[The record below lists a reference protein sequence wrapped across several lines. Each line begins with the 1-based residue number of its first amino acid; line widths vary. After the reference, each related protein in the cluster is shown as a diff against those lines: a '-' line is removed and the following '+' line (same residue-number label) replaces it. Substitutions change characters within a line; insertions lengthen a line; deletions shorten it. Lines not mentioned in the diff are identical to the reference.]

1 MAKKYK
7 NPAQVRAD
15 KVAKN
20 VFGNLNQ
27 LHIEATHWERDFY
40 NPTQDK
46 LYGLLSQALAEFYTL
61 KNEGSRAVK
70 AFTEF
75 VKKKKITCTARTSL
89 ELRVVRVVFGIA
101 DTTQRANRY
110 ATVLKVAYDKNV
122 TPDAF
127 AEWIVEAGGVDE
139 VRRSTTKKPQPDYEQ
154 IAIDFYETVTAMPE
168 IQLGNASFKHFDD
181 SDFRLLVVRKN
192 SDDSFTAVSEVNSL
206 THIKSALAYL
216 GSQLSEAKKVEAKQ
230 ANDDERLEKSVVAVS
245 EAKAEVE
252 VKKAA

>member
-1 MAKKYK
+1 MAKIKSE
-7 NPAQVRAD
+7 AQVRAD

-20 VFGNLNQ
+20 VFGNLNK
-27 LHIEATHWERDFY
+27 LHIEAVKWETDFY

-46 LYGLLSQALAEFYTL
+46 LYGLLSQALAEVYAL
-61 KNEGSRAVK
+61 RKEGSKAVT

-110 ATVLKVAYDKNV
+110 ATALKVACEKKV
-122 TPDAF
+122 TPEAF
-127 AEWIVEAGGVDE
+127 AEWIVEEGGVDE
-139 VRRSTTKKPQPDYEQ
+139 VRRSISKKPQPNYEK
-154 IAIDFYETVTAMPE
+154 IAADFYDTAKATPE
-168 IQLGNASFKHFDD
+168 ITIGDARFTAFDD
-181 SDFRLLVVRKN
+181 TEFRLLVVRKN
-192 SDDSFTAVSEVNSL
+192 SDDSFTAVSEVDSL

-216 GSQLSEAKKVEAKQ
+216 GKQLSDAKKAEAKQ
-230 ANDDERLEKSVVAVS
+230 ADDDERLEKSVVAVS
-245 EAKAEVE
+245 EAEAEVE

>member
-1 MAKKYK
+1 MAKTT
-7 NPAQVRAD
+7 NEAQVRAN

-20 VFGNLNQ
+20 VFSNLNK
-27 LHIEATHWERDFY
+27 LHIEAVKWETDFY
-40 NPTQDK
+40 NPTQEK
-46 LYGLLSQALAEFYTL
+46 LYGLLSQALAEVYAL
-61 KNEGSRAVK
+61 RNEGTKAVT

-122 TPDAF
+122 TPEAF
-127 AEWIVEAGGVDE
+127 AEWIVEEGGVDE
-139 VRRSTTKKPQPDYEQ
+139 VRRSSTQKPQPDYYKL
-154 IAIDFYETVTAMPE
+154 AIDFYDTATAMPE
-168 IQLGNASFKHFDD
+168 IQVGDASFKHFDD

-192 SDDSFTAVSEVNSL
+192 SDDSFTAVSEVDSL
-206 THIKSALAYL
+206 KHIKSALAYL
-216 GSQLSEAKKVEAKQ
+216 GKQLSDAKKAEAKQ
-230 ANDDERLEKSVVAVS
+230 ADDDERLEKSVVAVS
-245 EAKAEVE
+245 EAEAEVE

>member
-1 MAKKYK
+1 MAKTT
-7 NPAQVRAD
+7 NEAQVRAN

-20 VFGNLNQ
+20 VFGNLNL

-46 LYGLLSQALAEFYTL
+46 LYGLLSQALAELYTL
-61 KNEGSRAVK
+61 RNEGSRAVK
-70 AFTEF
+70 AFTDF
-75 VKKKKITCTARTSL
+75 VKKKKITCTDRTSL

-122 TPDAF
+122 TPEAF
-127 AEWIVEAGGVDE
+127 AEWIVEEGGVDE
-139 VRRSTTKKPQPDYEQ
+139 VRRSSSTKKPQPDYEQ
-154 IAIDFYETVTAMPE
+154 FAIDFYETVTAMSE
-168 IQLGNASFKHFDD
+168 IQVGDASFTHFDD

-192 SDDSFTAVSEVNSL
+192 SDDSFTAVSEVDSL
-206 THIKSALAYL
+206 KHIKSALAYL
-216 GSQLSEAKKVEAKQ
+216 GKQLSDAKKAEAKQ
-230 ANDDERLEKSVVAVS
+230 ADDDERLEKSVVAVS
-245 EAKAEVE
+245 EAEAEVE